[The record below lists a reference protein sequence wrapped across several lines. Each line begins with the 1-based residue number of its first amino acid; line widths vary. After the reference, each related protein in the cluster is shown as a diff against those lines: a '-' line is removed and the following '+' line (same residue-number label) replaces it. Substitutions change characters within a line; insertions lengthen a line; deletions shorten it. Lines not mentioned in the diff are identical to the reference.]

1 MSKKPKIRSFS
12 KRLTR
17 WIALTQL
24 IVMGLAAYWI
34 FILSKNFVLMEEAS
48 NHKGSL
54 STVNAKVERML
65 SDVSTATSNRVSEI
79 EENLAHPDK
88 LAEIMSE
95 VIALNPTIRSC
106 GISFV
111 ENYYPQKGRWF
122 CPYAV
127 RNEDGKIEK
136 RIIGDAS
143 HDYLKDE
150 WFTEA
155 LKADSSYWSK
165 PFFDAPTPSLPWC
178 RI

>member
-24 IVMGLAAYWI
+24 IVMGIAAYWI

-54 STVNAKVERML
+54 NTVNAKVERML
-65 SDVSTATSNRVSEI
+65 SDVSTATSNRVNEI
-79 EENLAHPDK
+79 EENLAHPDR

-95 VIALNPTIRSC
+95 VITLNPTIRSC

-111 ENYYPQKGRWF
+111 ESYYPQKGRWF

-127 RNEDGKIEK
+127 REEDGKIEK

-165 PFFDAPTPSLPWC
+165 PFFDASDSISPLV
-178 RI
+178 